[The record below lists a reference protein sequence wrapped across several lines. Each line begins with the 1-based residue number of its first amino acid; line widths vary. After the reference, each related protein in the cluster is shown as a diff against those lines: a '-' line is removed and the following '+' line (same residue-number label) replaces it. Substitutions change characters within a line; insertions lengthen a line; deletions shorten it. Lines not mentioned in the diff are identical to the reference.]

1 MKELSLNRTALYDRL
16 LKYMPQQKRSKPVV
30 LMILDGW
37 GIAPDSDGNAITRAQ
52 LPIFN
57 RLIRT
62 YPTFPLRASGDEVG
76 LSWGEMGNSEVG
88 HLTIGAGRVF
98 YQSLPRINHAIS
110 DGSFFKNKALLA
122 ACARAKKNKSTL
134 HLIGLV
140 SLGGVHSHQDH
151 LYTLLEMAKNEGV
164 KDVAI
169 QAILDGRDTTQDA
182 GVDFIKK
189 LQDKIK
195 DLGIGVIAS
204 LSGRYY
210 AMDRDNRW
218 DRTAKAY
225 VAMVNGEGE
234 KSDDPLAAIKES
246 YKKKVFDE
254 EFIPTVIVKNDK
266 PVAPIHNNDA
276 VIFFNFREDR
286 MRQIVKA
293 FALPDFDK
301 FARETFF
308 KNVFYATMTEYEK
321 NLPVEVAFPSE
332 IIATCLAKAVSD
344 GNLKQLHI
352 AETEKY
358 AHVTF
363 FLNGMKEDTFPS
375 EEREIIPSP
384 KVASY
389 DQKPE
394 MSAEAISARVIK
406 EIMADKQDV
415 IILNFANPDMVS
427 HTGNMK
433 ATIKGNEVVDRE
445 IGKIIEAVLLKNG
458 AAVITADHGNAEE
471 VVNVQT
477 GTKDKEH
484 STNPV
489 PMIVIGKEWEGKITP
504 ELEAVGWDMSLMPP
518 VGALADVAPTVL
530 KILGLKKPKEMT
542 GTALI

>member
-1 MKELSLNRTALYDRL
+1 MS
-16 LKYMPQQKRSKPVV
+16 PQNKTNKVKPVV

-37 GIAPDSDGNAITRAQ
+37 GIAPDSDGNAITRAE

-110 DGSFFKNKALLA
+110 DGNFFKNKALLA
-122 ACARAKKNKSTL
+122 ACAHAKKNKSTL
-134 HLIGLV
+134 HLVGLV
-140 SLGGVHSHQDH
+140 SPGGVHSHQDH
-151 LYTLLEMAKNEGV
+151 LYTLLEMAKKEGV
-164 KDVAI
+164 KEVAI
-169 QAILDGRDTTQDA
+169 QAILDGRDTKLDA

-195 DLGIGVIAS
+195 EIGVGTIAS

-234 KSDDPLAAIKES
+234 KSDDPLAATKES
-246 YKKKVFDE
+246 YKKKIFDE
-254 EFIPTVIVKNDK
+254 EFEPTVIVDKNNQS
-266 PVAPIHNNDA
+266 VAPIKDKDA

-286 MRQIVKA
+286 MRQITKA
-293 FALPDFDK
+293 FVLPDFDK
-301 FARETFF
+301 FERKTFF

-332 IIATCLAKAVSD
+332 IIATCLAKVMSD
-344 GNLKQLHI
+344 GGLKQLHI

-358 AHVTF
+358 AHVTL
-363 FLNGMKEDTFPS
+363 FLNGMKEENFTG

-406 EIMADKQDV
+406 EIMADKHDV

-427 HTGNMK
+427 HTGDMK
-433 ATIKGNEVVDRE
+433 ATVKANEVVDHE
-445 IGKIIEAVLLKNG
+445 IGKILEAVLLKNG

-477 GTKDKEH
+477 GAKDKEH

-489 PMIVIGKEWEGKITP
+489 PMIVVGKEWEGKITP
-504 ELEAVGWDMSLMPP
+504 ELEAVGWDLSLVPP
-518 VGALADVAPTVL
+518 VGALADIAPTVL

-542 GTALI
+542 GTSLI